1 MPVSRSRRLRLSLT
15 IVSIVAGAALLSVLF
30 YTFWQQLNHK
40 VEVTLQEQFNQQQ
53 LFLARKIADNVESYF
68 DFLENALMG
77 YAGLFQTSSLN
88 ARDLSAVLRE
98 RFRQHQRFGILAIRR
113 YNAAGVG
120 VQVFT
125 TASPPP
131 KPGSLTLPAL
141 FLNWAQDPAHRG
153 RLFLSQTFVYPNAP
167 WKGHRVM
174 RFLTPLYD
182 PGPHP
187 QFAGVLEF
195 LINPFFICKR
205 VTADVRSGKTGY
217 AWIID
222 QDDVL
227 LAHYEKSFVGKN
239 ALEVRLARNSR
250 INWTGLREVQDNMLA
265 GKEGMGHYTSGWHRK
280 RSGRIPKLVAY
291 TPIRFTA
298 GLITGVTQVQ
308 DPKHNLWSVAVVAP
322 IAEVSGSV
330 GQVLHQELFLVALF
344 FAVVLLAAGAFIG
357 IAYYWNESLTRQVE
371 RKTVEL
377 QESHD
382 RLLRSERFAA
392 VGEAAAYVSHEI
404 KNPLMVIGGLAQQ
417 VARHLAEDPG
427 SQEKLHIIQTE
438 VKRLESFLGD
448 LRDFLRPA
456 QPNKQPVDINEVI
469 RNVAALMGDA
479 VGEKG
484 VVLEDRLAPDLP
496 PVEADPNQL
505 KQVLVNLVKNAVE
518 ATEGQGRILLS
529 SGAQDGQVWF
539 AVRDTGKG
547 MDEDILTKI
556 FNPFYTT
563 KDKGTGLGLA
573 VINKIIVDHHGS
585 ITVDSQAGAGSI
597 FTVKLPQKGADAG

>member
-1 MPVSRSRRLRLSLT
+1 MPASRSRRFRLSLT
-15 IVSIVAGAALLSVLF
+15 IVSIVAGAALLSLLF

-40 VEVTLQEQFNQQQ
+40 VEVILEEQFNQQQ
-53 LFLARKIADNVESYF
+53 LYLARKIADNVESYF
-68 DFLENALMG
+68 DFLENALLG
-77 YAGLFQTSSLN
+77 YSELFQT
-88 ARDLSAVLRE
+88 AAPHERDLTAALQE

-113 YNAAGVG
+113 FNAQGAG

-125 TASPPP
+125 TSPSPP
-131 KPGSLTLPAL
+131 KPSSLTLPPPYL
-141 FLNWAQDPAHRG
+141 DWVRNPAHRG
-153 RLFLSQTFVYPNAP
+153 RLFLSQTFVDHDAP
-167 WKGHRVM
+167 WKGHRLM
-174 RFLTPLYD
+174 RFLTPLYGS
-182 PGPHP
+182 GPHSH
-187 QFAGVLEF
+187 FAGVLEF
-195 LINPFFICKR
+195 LINPFFICKK

-222 QDDVL
+222 QDGVL

-239 ALEVRLARNSR
+239 AMQVRLARNPR
-250 INWTGLREVQDNMLA
+250 INWSGLREIQANMLA
-265 GKEGMGHYTSGWHRK
+265 GKEGVGQYNSGWHRK
-280 RSGRIPKLVAY
+280 RLGKIPKLVAY
-291 TPIRFTA
+291 TPIKFTK

-322 IAEVSGSV
+322 VAEVSGSV

-344 FAVVLLAAGAFIG
+344 FIVVLLAAGAFIG

-371 RKTVEL
+371 LKTVEL
-377 QESHD
+377 QESHN

-427 SQEKLHIIQTE
+427 TQEKLHIIQTE

-456 QPNKQPVDINEVI
+456 QPNKQPVNLNEVI
-469 RNVAALMGDA
+469 QNVEALMSDA

-484 VVLEDRLAPDLP
+484 VALEDQLAPELP
-496 PVEADPNQL
+496 PVEADPNQI

-518 ATEGQGRILLS
+518 ATEGRGKILLS
-529 SGAQDGQVWF
+529 TGAKDGQVWF
-539 AVRDTGKG
+539 AVQDTGKG
-547 MDEDILTKI
+547 MSEDILAKI

-585 ITVDSQAGAGSI
+585 ITVDSQTGTGST
-597 FTVKLPQKGADAG
+597 FTVKLPQKGADAE

>member
-1 MPVSRSRRLRLSLT
+1 MPASRSRRFRLSLT
-15 IVSIVAGAALLSVLF
+15 IVSIVAGAALLSLLF
-30 YTFWQQLNHK
+30 YTFWQRLNHK
-40 VEVTLQEQFNQQQ
+40 VELILQEQFNQQQ

-68 DFLENALMG
+68 DFLENALLG
-77 YAGLFQTSSLN
+77 YSELYQTSASN
-88 ARDLSAVLRE
+88 KRDLTSALQE
-98 RFRQHQRFGILAIRR
+98 RFRQHQRFGILAIHR
-113 YNAAGVG
+113 YNAQGVG

-125 TASPPP
+125 TSPAPQKTSSLKLPPP
-131 KPGSLTLPAL
+131 YLD
-141 FLNWAQDPAHRG
+141 WARNPAHRG
-153 RLFLSQTFVYPNAP
+153 RLFLSKTFVYPNTP
-167 WKGHRVM
+167 WKGRRLM
-174 RFLTPLYD
+174 RFLTPLYG
-182 PGPHP
+182 PGPNF
-187 QFAGVLEF
+187 QLAGVLEF
-195 LINPFFICKR
+195 LINPFFICKK
-205 VTADVRSGKTGY
+205 VTADVKSGKTGY

-222 QDDVL
+222 QDGVF
-227 LAHYEKSFVGKN
+227 LAHYEKSFVGKD
-239 ALEVRLARNSR
+239 ALQVRLERNPKIR
-250 INWTGLREVQDNMLA
+250 FTGLRQVQVDILA
-265 GKEGMGHYTSGWHRK
+265 GKEGVGEYTSGWHRQ
-280 RSGRIPKLVAY
+280 RLGEIPKLVAY
-291 TPIRFTA
+291 TPIRFTR

-308 DPKHNLWSVAVVAP
+308 DPKHNLWGVAVVAP

-344 FAVVLLAAGAFIG
+344 FIVVLLAAGAFIS

-371 RKTVEL
+371 LKTVEL

-417 VARHLAEDPG
+417 VARHLSEDPTAQG
-427 SQEKLHIIQTE
+427 KLHIIQTE

-456 QPNKQPVDINEVI
+456 QPNKQPVNVNEVI
-469 RNVAALMGDA
+469 RNVEALMGDA

-484 VVLEDRLAPDLP
+484 VVLEDQLAPDLP
-496 PVEADPNQL
+496 PVEADPNQI

-518 ATEGQGRILLS
+518 ATEGKGKILLS
-529 SGAQDGQVWF
+529 SGAKDGQVWF
-539 AVRDTGKG
+539 AVQDTGKG
-547 MDEDILTKI
+547 MSEDILAKI

-585 ITVDSQAGAGSI
+585 VTVDSQTGTGST
-597 FTVKLPQKGADAG
+597 FTVKLPQKGTDAG